1 MVAEEFFGEGNE
13 IDPSRLHPE
22 HETSID
28 NWLEAIKR
36 KQVAF
41 LPRVAAGRLYWYAFA
56 PTMREQKELLTLL
69 DAWVGPTFSDLPG
82 RRGRL
87 YPQDPF
93 DAALASERVPP
104 LRFEVLPRGS
114 GASRDEVRQTLLV
127 LSKLVWM
134 RPRSEF
140 DAPRTTIEVL
150 DDLGHALGAGDRR
163 IALACLRE
171 LEASADLDQA
181 NLAFLR
187 IRVYAGLGDTA
198 AIFADQDLEH
208 VLQLRRPI
216 GITRQL
222 QTAVYDR
229 YLASADNSDDASAL
243 LAAAGH
249 IPTNLR
255 ALTTSRPATTRP
267 SVVVEFML
275 SLLRN
280 ASTTSLERLAGQAEA
295 LSPSLAD
302 SLRLLF
308 APTNAQEPQ
317 PLAPAEAPIAAPA
330 TRPEPDAEIHRLVEE
345 GEFAAAI
352 NVGLADT
359 PTPGRAALLLA
370 CVRELEDA
378 QIAADVAAF
387 VDASG
392 LREAPPENDVIVRAD
407 LGWLE
412 GFLNPQ
418 RSLGWL
424 GWFDA
429 LQADIL
435 SDGATD
441 FSLTSEWATL
451 DRSTVAN
458 RLASLDDEALARLG
472 DHGGAFMAAHSALFS
487 GADGAELCERVLA
500 AFAVSEKNS
509 VGLRVQTIALLE
521 CLAASGPG
529 SAILTSALEWT
540 EVIIDAAT
548 SAVTASWTV
557 DVLQAATTSPPALAL
572 AAKSRLFYRALDVL
586 RPVKSSLS
594 LADIEG
600 LSLVAEELAT
610 SLPDDFQV
618 ENSDVDPA
626 APYRHLRDAVVVL
639 YSLTEPSITRTAQIL
654 RRLVPGIDVRTTSE
668 YDGSQQLAA
677 LSANADVFVMVAA
690 SAKHA
695 ATNFIKDHR
704 GGLPIIQVNSRGSSA
719 ILRELAEG

>member
-13 IDPSRLHPE
+13 IDPARLQPE
-22 HETSID
+22 QEMSIE
-28 NWLEAIKR
+28 NWREAIKR

-41 LPRVAAGRLYWYAFA
+41 LPRVTAGRLYWYAFA

-69 DAWVGPTFSDLPG
+69 DAWVGPTFSDLL
-82 RRGRL
+82 RSRGRL
-87 YPQDPF
+87 DPQDPF
-93 DAALASERVPP
+93 DIALASAAVPP
-104 LRFEVLPRGS
+104 LRFEVLPRGN

-127 LSKLVWM
+127 LCKLVWK

-150 DDLGHALGAGDRR
+150 DDLGHAIGARDRR

-171 LEASADLDQA
+171 LEASADLDQS

-216 GITRQL
+216 GITRLL

-229 YLASADNSDDASAL
+229 YLASADDSGDASVL
-243 LAAAGH
+243 LDAAGH
-249 IPTNLR
+249 IPTHLR
-255 ALTTSRPATTRP
+255 ALTTVAPTTTRP
-267 SVVVEFML
+267 AVVVEFML
-275 SLLRN
+275 SVLRDT
-280 ASTTSLERLAGQAEA
+280 STPTLERLASEAEA
-295 LSPSLAD
+295 LSPTLAE

-308 APTNAQEPQ
+308 APAVVQEPS
-317 PLAPAEAPIAAPA
+317 PAPPPEAPKPAPA
-330 TRPEPDAEIHRLVEE
+330 TPAGPGDGIHRLVDE
-345 GEFAAAI
+345 GEFAAA
-352 NVGLADT
+352 VTKGLADP
-359 PTPGRAALLLA
+359 PTPVRAALLLA

-378 QIAADVAAF
+378 QLAAEVAAY

-392 LREAPPENDVIVRAD
+392 LRKAPPENDVVVRAD
-407 LGWLE
+407 LEWLE

-418 RSLGWL
+418 RNLGWL

-429 LQADIL
+429 LEADNL
-435 SDGATD
+435 GDAATD
-441 FSLTSEWATL
+441 FNLTSEWAIL
-451 DRSTVAN
+451 DHSTVAN

-472 DHGGAFMAAHSALFS
+472 DHGGAFMAAHSSLF
-487 GADGAELCERVLA
+487 AETDGAELCERVLA
-500 AFAVSEKNS
+500 GFAVSEKS
-509 VGLRVQTIALLE
+509 SMGVRVQTVALLE
-521 CLAASGPG
+521 YLAASGP
-529 SAILTSALEWT
+529 AAAVLTSSLEWT
-540 EVIIDAAT
+540 EMIVEAAT

-557 DVLQAATTSPPALAL
+557 DVLQAATTSPQALAL
-572 AAKSRLFYRALDVL
+572 DTKSRLFYRALDAL

-600 LSLVAEELAT
+600 LRLVAEELAT
-610 SLPDDFQV
+610 SLPDDFEVQ
-618 ENSDVDPA
+618 NPDADPA
-626 APYRHLRDAVVVL
+626 APYRHLQDAVVVL
-639 YSLTEPSITRTAQIL
+639 YSLTESAITRAAQIL
-654 RRLVPGIDVRTTSE
+654 RRLIPGIDVRTTSE
-668 YDGSQQLAA
+668 HDGSQQLAA

-704 GGLPIIQVNSRGSSA
+704 GGLPIVQVNSRGSSA